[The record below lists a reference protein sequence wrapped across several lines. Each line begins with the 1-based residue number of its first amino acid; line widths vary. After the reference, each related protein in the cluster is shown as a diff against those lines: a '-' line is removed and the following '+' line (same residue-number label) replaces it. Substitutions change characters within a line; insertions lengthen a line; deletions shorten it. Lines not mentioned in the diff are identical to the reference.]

1 MLFQL
6 KADCHLINI
15 HFGLTR
21 KFFEDLF
28 DPDESSVDL
37 KNLESLI
44 ESEYKHRSTIEFSKP
59 NSCIFVA
66 ELVSSAKFIHRFH

>member
-44 ESEYKHRSTIEFSKP
+44 ESEYKLVTRITAMYVRRSSLMMAGVIS
-59 NSCIFVA
+59 VM
-66 ELVSSAKFIHRFH
+66 